1 MYDLGDS
8 ILLSFVNHGGASGHP
23 ATTQWLDANVAPVVA
38 LRSLDIAGIRAVSG
52 LVV

>member
-1 MYDLGDS
+1 MTLAIAFFCPSS
-8 ILLSFVNHGGASGHP
+8 ITVVLL
-23 ATTQWLDANVAPVVA
+23 ANVAPVVA